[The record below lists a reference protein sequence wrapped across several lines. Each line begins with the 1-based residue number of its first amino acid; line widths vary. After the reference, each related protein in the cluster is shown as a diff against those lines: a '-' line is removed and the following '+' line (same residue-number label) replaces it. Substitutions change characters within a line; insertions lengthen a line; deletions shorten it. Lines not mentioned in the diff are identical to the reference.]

1 LAKLNTLLS
10 NSVGEIKM
18 INWKDIGGLH
28 VIAKLDEILGKWF
41 GVEQFFTDTHGKIQT
56 GHIEKDFKFKSQF
69 MHVQMQMAHGYDF
82 VSQDIE
88 AVNDR
93 FATEPKSTIV
103 FDTYFKFVKG
113 VACKVEVGGEFLGTV
128 FAYPF
133 LPTSTTE
140 EEVAELRAQMIECG
154 APESDVDSAIAD
166 LKRMSETDIEYLQEL
181 VDLVADEVET
191 FHFEISKREERISE
205 LNSELGDKYRYHMMV
220 GKSKKIQTVYRLLEK
235 LSNSESSVLIQ
246 GENGTGKE
254 LVAKAVHFFS
264 PRKDNQFVAVNC
276 SAFNENLLDSEL
288 FGHVKGAFTGA
299 VKDKQGFFETANGG
313 TLFMDEIG
321 DTSLSMQVKLLRVLQ
336 EGTYLPVGAEAPR
349 RCDVR
354 ILAAT
359 NKNLKEMMAKGEFRE
374 DLFYRINVINVNLPP
389 LRERSEDISLLMDH
403 FLKKRCDESGMAMKQ
418 YSKKC
423 MEKMLDYPWPGNV
436 RELENEVE
444 RLVVLSGE
452 DKMISPDLLSPRIL
466 DHGEKTGAAARG
478 INTSGSLKVAL
489 EELES
494 MMIKEG
500 LKRCNFN
507 KSKLSKEL
515 GISRA
520 SLIMKVDKYG
530 LDKRK
535 KAAGE

>member
-1 LAKLNTLLS
+1 
-10 NSVGEIKM
+10 M
-18 INWKDIGGLH
+18 INWKDMGNLH
-28 VIAKLDEILGKWF
+28 VIAKMEEILGKWF
-41 GVEQFFTDTHGKIQT
+41 GVEQFFTDTHSKIQT
-56 GHIEKDFKFKSQF
+56 GHIEKDFKFRSHF
-69 MHVQMQMAHGYDF
+69 MHVQMQMSHGYDF
-82 VSQDIE
+82 VSQDVE
-88 AVNDR
+88 GVTDS
-93 FATEPKSTIV
+93 FSGQPKGTKQ
-103 FDTYFKFVKG
+103 FDSYFKHVKG
-113 VACKVEVGGEFLGTV
+113 VAAKVEVGGEYLGTV

-133 LPTSTTE
+133 ISASATE
-140 EEVAELRAQMIECG
+140 EDLAELKAQMIECG
-154 APESDVDSAIAD
+154 AVESDATKAIESI
-166 LKRMSETDIEYLQEL
+166 KRMGDNDVEYLQEL

-191 FHFEISKREERISE
+191 YHFEISKREERISE

-220 GKSKKIQTVYRLLEK
+220 GKSKKIQTIYRLLEK
-235 LSNSESSVLIQ
+235 ISNSESSVLIQ

-254 LVAKAVHFFS
+254 LVAKAVHFYS

-299 VKDKQGFFETANGG
+299 IKDKQGFFETANGG
-313 TLFMDEIG
+313 TLFLDEIG

-336 EGTYLPVGAEAPR
+336 EGTYLPVGAEGPR

-374 DLFYRINVINVNLPP
+374 DLFYRINVINVNIPP
-389 LRERSEDISLLMDH
+389 LRDRAEDISLLMDH
-403 FLKKRCDESGMAMKQ
+403 FLKKRCDESGITMKQ
-418 YSKKC
+418 LSKKC
-423 MEKMLDYPWPGNV
+423 LEKMLDYPWPGNV
-436 RELENEVE
+436 RELENEIE
-444 RLVVLSGE
+444 RLVVLSGD
-452 DKMISPDLLSPRIL
+452 DKMVTPDLLSPRIL
-466 DHGEKTGAAARG
+466 DHGEKSGAAARG

-515 GISRA
+515 GVSRA
-520 SLIMKVDKYG
+520 SLIMKVEKYG